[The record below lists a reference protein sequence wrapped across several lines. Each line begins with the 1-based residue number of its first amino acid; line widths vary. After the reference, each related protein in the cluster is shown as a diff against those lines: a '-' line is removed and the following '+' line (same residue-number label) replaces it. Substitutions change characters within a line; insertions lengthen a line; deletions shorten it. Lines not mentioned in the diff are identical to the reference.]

1 MEIEFNKEKFD
12 KLVKAHKLA
21 IEQQKEKF
29 ECLGHTWV
37 TKYADYVIE
46 YLSPRFKNIK

>member
-1 MEIEFNKEKFD
+1 MAEIEFNKEKFD

-29 ECLGHTWV
+29 ECLGHTWGNQV
-37 TKYADYVIE
+37 CR
-46 YLSPRFKNIK
+46 LCN